1 VLVFIVAYDAAKTIK
16 SVLTRTPLS
25 LTAYDTEVLIID
37 DASHDDTFEMGEAV
51 RRAGKLPFRL
61 TVLVNPIN
69 QGYGGNQ
76 KLGFLYA
83 IKNDFDIVAL
93 VHGDGQYAPEAL
105 PELLSPLLDGQA
117 DAVFGSRMMQRFA
130 ALKGGMPFYKYVGN
144 KILTTYQNLVLGAS
158 LSEFHS
164 GYRLYSTAALRMIPF
179 ELNSSDFHF
188 DTEIIIQL
196 LFAGFRIKERP
207 IPTYYGDEIC
217 YVNGLK
223 YAWDVLRTTTVA
235 RLHTFGL
242 MYRRK
247 FDVRADA
254 KGNAYYKPKADYDSS
269 HSAAFA
275 EVGHGQT
282 VVDIGC
288 ASGYL
293 SPLLKTKGCRVIGI
307 DQFRP
312 AETAAYDE
320 FIHHDLDGSNIPRRL
335 DDVGV
340 VLLLDVIEHL
350 RSPEAFVAALREVTA
365 SNRNI
370 TVIASTGNVGF
381 IIPRL
386 MLLFGQFNYGK
397 RGILDLTHT
406 RLFTFASFRR
416 LFEESGFAVLVTRGI
431 PAPIPMVVANRRL
444 ANFLMRVNQVLIRIS
459 KTIFAYQIF
468 MVVRP
473 LPTLTTLLQDSHSHA
488 TTRAT
493 ALSQSE
499 ARGPSAEPLES
510 RTG

>member
-1 VLVFIVAYDAAKTIK
+1 MSHPAKPRVLIFVVAYHAEKTIQH
-16 SVLTRTPLS
+16 VLTRIPLS
-25 LTAYDTEVLIID
+25 LIEHDTEVLVID
-37 DASHDDTFEMGEAV
+37 DASHDGTFDMSDAV
-51 RRAGKLPFRL
+51 RRNGNLPFRL
-61 TVLVNPIN
+61 TVLTNPIN

-105 PELLSPLLDGQA
+105 PELLQALLEGEA
-117 DAVFGSRMMQRFA
+117 DAVFGSRMIQRFS
-130 ALKGGMPFYKYVGN
+130 ALKGGMPLYKYVGN

-164 GYRLYSTAALRMIPF
+164 GCRLYSTAALRAIPF
-179 ELNSSDFHF
+179 ELNSNGFHF

-196 LFAGFRIKERP
+196 LFARFRIKELP

-223 YAWDVLRTTTVA
+223 YAWDVLTATTVA

-247 FDVRADA
+247 FDVRPDA
-254 KGNAYYKPKADYDSS
+254 KENSYCKPKLDYDSS
-269 HSAAFA
+269 HSAAVA
-275 EVGHGQT
+275 QVAHGQT

-288 ASGYL
+288 AGGYL
-293 SPLLKTKGCRVIGI
+293 SLPLKAKGCRVIGI
-307 DQFRP
+307 DRFRP
-312 AETAAYDE
+312 CETAGYDE
-320 FIHHDLDGSNIPRRL
+320 FIQHDLDSPIFPFRL
-335 DDVGV
+335 DDADV

-350 RSPEAFVAALREVTA
+350 QSPETFVAALREVAA

-386 MLLFGQFNYGK
+386 MLLLGQFNYGK

-416 LFEESGFAVLVTRGI
+416 LFEESGFAVLITRGI
-431 PAPIPMVVANRRL
+431 PAPIPMVVTNRRL

-459 KTIFAYQIF
+459 KALFAYQIF
-468 MVVRP
+468 LVVRP
-473 LPTLTTLLQDSHSHA
+473 LPTLAALLNDSHRHA
-488 TTRAT
+488 AQRA
-493 ALSQSE
+493 AVFV
-499 ARGPSAEPLES
+499 
-510 RTG
+510 